1 MDPIS
6 TLKQQI
12 RRRSVPTFSV
22 IFVPTFSILSKSLL
36 SMISLPSISGAT
48 ITEKK
53 AIHFEI
59 EIAVARKHFFYVKSI
74 FFFSRKKVVAVYF
87 WQLFAD

>member
-1 MDPIS
+1 
-6 TLKQQI
+6 
-12 RRRSVPTFSV
+12 
-22 IFVPTFSILSKSLL
+22 
-36 SMISLPSISGAT
+36 MISLPSISGAT

-74 FFFSRKKVVAVYF
+74 FFFFSRKKVVAVYF